1 MSSYMTVKLKKQ
13 GTSVNEAPTLFWT
26 STTPTRTLTSALNFI
41 YCDGPDVPWDKYGD
55 SDFYEENFDKSLLT
69 EYDSWSIHTITY
81 GGENNTT
88 YKKKMLYVS
97 RYHPMSD
104 ELIADVVAFYKKDLD
119 NLIKNKEEA
128 EKSMHKYEEL
138 ATRAL
143 NVEVAGNF
151 LEEAS
156 NIKQGLSEYDEEIE
170 ESRYYYDRWKKAQ
183 EFLSYANEDAKNGKF
198 ELVYFHD

>member
-41 YCDGPDVPWDKYGD
+41 YCDGPDVPWDKYSD

-69 EYDSWSIHTITY
+69 EYDSWSVHNITY
-81 GGENNTT
+81 MGENNTT
-88 YKKKMLYVS
+88 YKKNVLYVS

-119 NLIKNKEEA
+119 NAIKNKEEA
-128 EKSMHKYEEL
+128 EKKAQKYEEL
-138 ATRAL
+138 ATKAQ
-143 NVEVAGNF
+143 NAEVASSF
-151 LEEAS
+151 LEQAS
-156 NIKQGLSEYDEEIE
+156 DIKQGLNEYDDEIDE
-170 ESRYYYDRWKKAQ
+170 VRYYYNNWRIAQ
-183 EFLSYANEDAKNGKF
+183 DFLSYANEDAKDGKF